1 MALVITLF
9 KAAGKQLAYEQAIR
23 EQTLAG
29 ILMKTEVGS
38 TSISVSLNPSNCNIF
53 QIWGFSISLMIY
65 AWRVCVLRE
74 NHAPNPHLQN
84 SQKSSQA
91 DIACRLP

>member
-1 MALVITLF
+1 MYPHKVSSLIPKGIKVTRAMALIITLF

-38 TSISVSLNPSNCNIF
+38 TSISVSLNPSNSNLF
-53 QIWGFSISLMIY
+53 QIWSFRISLMIY
-65 AWRVCVLRE
+65 A
-74 NHAPNPHLQN
+74 
-84 SQKSSQA
+84 
-91 DIACRLP
+91 